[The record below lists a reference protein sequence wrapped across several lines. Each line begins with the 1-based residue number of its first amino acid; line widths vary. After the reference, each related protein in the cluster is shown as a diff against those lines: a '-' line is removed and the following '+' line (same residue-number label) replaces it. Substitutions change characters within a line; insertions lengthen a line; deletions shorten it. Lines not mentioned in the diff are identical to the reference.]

1 MVMKPTDIHQIL
13 VFHDLPPHIVRP
25 LSDIATPQTVKARQ
39 VLFHQGDAA
48 SHLYF
53 VQKGCLRLIEHTP
66 MGQDVSLHFFG
77 EGDLLGLQALID
89 DGIFPGRVEAIALS
103 NVIRFNG
110 QDFVLLMQQ
119 YPELSKTVVHLLIQ
133 RLHLAHQR
141 IRELTTERVEKR
153 LARTLLRYSE
163 RFGVTTHEGVEIG
176 LRQQDLAEF
185 IGTTIE
191 TVSRTLTQWEKEALL
206 ACGRQRIVIKNVG
219 ELSQFI
225 QLT

>member
-1 MVMKPTDIHQIL
+1 MVMKPADIHQIL

-53 VQKGCLRLIEHTP
+53 VQKGCLRLIEHTL
-66 MGQDVSLHFFG
+66 MGQDVSLQFFG

-89 DGIFPGRVEAIALS
+89 DGIFPGRVEAITPS
-103 NVIRFNG
+103 SIIRFNG
-110 QDFVLLMQQ
+110 QAFGLLMEQ
-119 YPELSKTVVHLLIQ
+119 YPELSKTVVQLLIR

-163 RFGVTTHEGVEIG
+163 KFGTPTPEGVEIG

-219 ELSQFI
+219 GLSQFL